1 MLTQGMWTLAN
12 EKRKGKVIVEK
23 KSRSGF
29 IPGFLIGML
38 AMFIVA
44 GGIGAGIYF
53 SNTDIAVS
61 KKATAV
67 SQAEK
72 KLKSLEQVIHNYY
85 LEDVEQSNLT
95 EGLYKGLFA
104 GIGDPY
110 SVYYTKEEYEELMQA
125 TSGKYYGIGAL
136 VSQDVKTGVISIS
149 KVFKDAPADKA
160 GMKAEDVIY
169 KVDDDGIEGKEVDK
183 VVAMMKGEKGTQVK
197 VTVYRP
203 SEKKYKD
210 LMITRDEVKVPTVES
225 RMLNKETGYI
235 QITEFDE
242 VTGEQ
247 FTKALNQLKKQGM
260 KKVVFDVRD
269 NPGGSYATVCDILDE
284 ILPAGTLVYTKD
296 KYGNEEKQESE
307 PDSLNMPMVVLQN
320 ENSASASEIFAG
332 AIQDFKAGKIIGTQS
347 FGKGIVQQI
356 IPLGDGSA
364 VKLTVEKYYTP
375 SGKNIHG
382 KGITPDIKVEQ
393 GEDEKKDIQLEK
405 AIEELK

>member
-1 MLTQGMWTLAN
+1 MQ
-12 EKRKGKVIVEK
+12 K
-23 KSRSGF
+23 KNRSGF
-29 IPGFLIGML
+29 VPGFLIGML
-38 AMFIVA
+38 AMLIMA
-44 GGIGAGIYF
+44 GGIVAGIYF
-53 SNTDIAVS
+53 SNIDMISSKNSVAVT
-61 KKATAV
+61 K
-67 SQAEK
+67 AEK
-72 KLKSLEQVIHNYY
+72 KLKSLEHVIHNYY
-85 LEDVEQSNLT
+85 LEDVNQDHLV

-136 VSQDVKTGVISIS
+136 VSQDMRTGLITIS
-149 KVFKDAPADKA
+149 KVFQGAPAYKA
-160 GMKAEDVIY
+160 GMKAEDAIY
-169 KVDDDGIEGKEVDK
+169 KVDDKSIDGKEVDK

-203 SEKKYKD
+203 SEKKYID

-225 RMLNKETGYI
+225 KMLNKEIGYI

-247 FTKALNQLKKQGM
+247 FTKAVNQLKKQGM

-296 KYGNEEKQESE
+296 KYGKEERQESDPE
-307 PDSLNMPMVVLQN
+307 SLNMPMVVLQN
-320 ENSASASEIFAG
+320 EDSASASEIFAG
-332 AIQDFKAGKIIGTQS
+332 AIQDFKAGKIMGTQS

-393 GEDEKKDIQLEK
+393 GEDEKKDLQLEK

>member
-1 MLTQGMWTLAN
+1 MLIM
-12 EKRKGKVIVEK
+12 
-23 KSRSGF
+23 
-29 IPGFLIGML
+29 
-38 AMFIVA
+38 A
-44 GGIGAGIYF
+44 GGIVAGIYF
-53 SNTDIAVS
+53 SNIDMISSKNSVAVT
-61 KKATAV
+61 K
-67 SQAEK
+67 AEK
-72 KLKSLEQVIHNYY
+72 KLKSLEHVIHNYY
-85 LEDVEQSNLT
+85 LEDVNQDHLV

-136 VSQDVKTGVISIS
+136 VSQDMRTGLITIS
-149 KVFKDAPADKA
+149 KVFQGAPADKA
-160 GMKAEDVIY
+160 GMKAEDAIY
-169 KVDDDGIEGKEVDK
+169 KVDDKSIDGKEVDK

-203 SEKKYKD
+203 SEKKYID

-225 RMLNKETGYI
+225 KMLNKEIGYI

-247 FTKALNQLKKQGM
+247 FTKAVNQLKKQGM

-296 KYGNEEKQESE
+296 KYGKEERQESDPE
-307 PDSLNMPMVVLQN
+307 SLNMPMVVLQN
-320 ENSASASEIFAG
+320 EDSASASEIFAG
-332 AIQDFKAGKIIGTQS
+332 AIQDFKAGKIMGTQS

-393 GEDEKKDIQLEK
+393 GEDEKKDLQLEK

>member
-1 MLTQGMWTLAN
+1 MQ
-12 EKRKGKVIVEK
+12 K
-23 KSRSGF
+23 KNRSGF
-29 IPGFLIGML
+29 VPGFLIGML
-38 AMFIVA
+38 AMLIMA
-44 GGIGAGIYF
+44 GGIVAGIYF
-53 SNTDIAVS
+53 SNIDMISSKNSVAVT
-61 KKATAV
+61 K
-67 SQAEK
+67 AEK
-72 KLKSLEQVIHNYY
+72 KLKSLEHVIHNYY
-85 LEDVEQSNLT
+85 LEDVNQDHLV

-136 VSQDVKTGVISIS
+136 VSQDMRTGLITIS
-149 KVFKDAPADKA
+149 KVFQGAPADKA
-160 GMKAEDVIY
+160 GMKAEDAIY
-169 KVDDDGIEGKEVDK
+169 KVDEKSIDGKEVDK

-203 SEKKYKD
+203 SEKKYID

-225 RMLNKETGYI
+225 KMLNKEIGYI

-247 FTKALNQLKKQGM
+247 FTKAVNQLKKQDM

-296 KYGNEEKQESE
+296 KYGKEERQESDPE
-307 PDSLNMPMVVLQN
+307 SLNMPMVVLQN
-320 ENSASASEIFAG
+320 EDSASASEIFAG
-332 AIQDFKAGKIIGTQS
+332 AIQDFKAGKIMGTQS

-393 GEDEKKDIQLEK
+393 GEDEKKDLQLEK

>member
-1 MLTQGMWTLAN
+1 M
-12 EKRKGKVIVEK
+12 EK
-23 KSRSGF
+23 KNRSGF
-29 IPGFLIGML
+29 LSGFLLGML
-38 AMFIVA
+38 AMFIMA

-53 SNTDIAVS
+53 SNKDITVS
-61 KKATAV
+61 KNDTAV
-67 SQAEK
+67 SRAEK
-72 KLKSLEQVIHNYY
+72 KLKSLEQVINNYY
-85 LEDVEQSNLT
+85 LEDVEQSDLT

-225 RMLNKETGYI
+225 KMLNKETGYI

-284 ILPAGTLVYTKD
+284 ILPEGTLVYTKD
-296 KYGNEEKQESE
+296 KYGKEEKQQSE
-307 PDSLNMPMVVLQN
+307 PDCLNMPMVVLQN

-356 IPLGDGSA
+356 MPLGDGSA
-364 VKLTVEKYYTP
+364 IKLTIEKYYTP

-382 KGITPDIKVEQ
+382 KGITPDIQVEQ
-393 GEDEKKDIQLEK
+393 GENEKKDVQLEK

>member
-1 MLTQGMWTLAN
+1 MII
-12 EKRKGKVIVEK
+12 KRRKGKVIVK
-23 KSRSGF
+23 KKNRSGF
-29 IPGFLIGML
+29 VPGFLIGML
-38 AMFIVA
+38 SMFIMVA
-44 GGIGAGIYF
+44 GIGAGIYL
-53 SNTDIAVS
+53 SDTGITSSKNDVAVS
-61 KKATAV
+61 K
-67 SQAEK
+67 AEK
-72 KLKSLEQVIHNYY
+72 KLKSLEHVIHNYY
-85 LEDVEQSNLT
+85 LEDVNQDYLV

-110 SVYYTKEEYEELMQA
+110 SVYYTKEEYKELMQA

-136 VSQDVKTGVISIS
+136 VSQDMKTGLITIS
-149 KVFKDAPADKA
+149 KVFQGAPADKA
-160 GMKAEDVIY
+160 GMKAEDVIH
-169 KVDDDGIEGKEVDK
+169 KVDDESVDGKEVDK

-203 SEKKYKD
+203 SEKKYID
-210 LMITRDEVKVPTVES
+210 LKIIRDEVKVPTVES
-225 RMLNKETGYI
+225 KMLNKEIGYI

-242 VTGEQ
+242 ITGEQ
-247 FTKALNQLKKQGM
+247 FTKALSQLKKKGM
-260 KKVVFDVRD
+260 KKVIFDVRN
-269 NPGGSYATVCDILDE
+269 NPGGSYSTVCDMLDE

-296 KYGNEEKQESE
+296 KYGNEEKQVSE
-307 PDSLNMPMVVLQN
+307 PNSLNMAMVVLQN

-382 KGITPDIKVEQ
+382 KGITPDIKVQQ